1 MRFLPQLD
9 PESLDLSVLKILSP
23 QDLVS
28 SVPMA
33 LDRYPLLEDGME
45 ILGRPVL

>member
-9 PESLDLSVLKILSP
+9 PESLDLSVLKPLSP
-23 QDLVS
+23 EDADS
-28 SVPMA
+28 PVPES

-45 ILGRPVL
+45 MLGRPVL

>member
-1 MRFLPQLD
+1 MRFLPRVD
-9 PESLDLSVLKILSP
+9 PQSLDLSVLKIVSP
-23 QDLVS
+23 RDQVS

-33 LDRYPLLEDGME
+33 LDRYPLLGDGME